1 MLKKVVTTGRENGM
15 YCVIQEIET
24 KRNPKNGYPK
34 RIESYCSQSNN
45 RPEYY
50 GYYYS
55 AELFK
60 RPIKKAYRISIH
72 ESYREDGMV
81 KKNQYGICTVNYYD
95 LADDT
100 FTLYD
105 WGDSKINIAA
115 DAIGCTPEFLYNL
128 IQKKI
133 VPLQERIQDEFAQTE
148 EFKVHQEH
156 ERITT
161 LYAIRKTEF
170 NAKYETVGSNE
181 YDQCYDVFGV
191 LQKPQR
197 LKEIDAE
204 YIAKKKREQQAKQDY
219 RRYYDDFFSNYA
231 ENQKESRPISG
242 HHEDGDKIMLKQF
255 YRTLSKTYHPDSN
268 PGKDTSEEMKL
279 LNQIKAEWGI

>member
-1 MLKKVVTTGRENGM
+1 M
-15 YCVIQEIET
+15 YCVIQEIKT
-24 KRNPKNGYPK
+24 RRMQKNGAPK
-34 RIESYCSQSNN
+34 RIESYYTKSNLI
-45 RPEYY
+45 PSYY
-50 GYYYS
+50 GYCYS
-55 AELFK
+55 TERFE

-191 LQKPQR
+191 LHNAQR
-197 LKEIDAE
+197 LKEIEAE
-204 YIAKKKREQQAKQDY
+204 YISRKKREEQAKQNY
-219 RRYYDDFFSNYA
+219 SRYYDDFFSNYGK
-231 ENQKESRPISG
+231 NQKESCPVSG
-242 HHEDGDKIMLKQF
+242 HHGEGDKVILKQF
-255 YRTLSKTYHPDSN
+255 YRTLSKAYHPDSN
-268 PGKDTSEEMKL
+268 PGKDTSEEMKF
-279 LNQIKAEWGI
+279 LNQIKAEWGL

>member
-1 MLKKVVTTGRENGM
+1 M
-15 YCVIQEIET
+15 YCVIQEIKT
-24 KRNPKNGYPK
+24 RRMQKNGAPK
-34 RIESYCSQSNN
+34 RIESYCTRSNVM
-45 RPEYY
+45 PYFY
-50 GYYYS
+50 GFCYS
-55 AELFK
+55 TERFE

-72 ESYREDGMV
+72 ESYREDGVV

-133 VPLQERIQDEFAQTE
+133 SPLQERIQAEFAQTE
-148 EFKVHQEH
+148 EFKVHEEH

-161 LYAIRKTEF
+161 LYAFRKTEF
-170 NAKYETVGSNE
+170 NARYEIVGSNE
-181 YDQCYDVFGV
+181 YNQCYDVFGV
-191 LQKPQR
+191 LQNPQR
-197 LKEIDAE
+197 LKEIEAE
-204 YIAKKKREQQAKQDY
+204 YIAKKKREEQARQTY
-219 RRYYDDFFSNYA
+219 SRYYDDFFSNYGK
-231 ENQKESRPISG
+231 NQKESCLSSG
-242 HHEDGDKIMLKQF
+242 NHEEEDKVILKQF
-255 YRTLSKTYHPDSN
+255 YRTLSKAYHPDSN

-279 LNQIKAEWGI
+279 LNQIKAEWGL

>member
-1 MLKKVVTTGRENGM
+1 M
-15 YCVIQEIET
+15 YCVIQEIKT
-24 KRNPKNGYPK
+24 RRMQKNGAPK
-34 RIESYCSQSNN
+34 RIESYYTESNLIPN
-45 RPEYY
+45 YY

-55 AELFK
+55 TERFE

-72 ESYREDGMV
+72 ESYRENGMV

-95 LADDT
+95 LADDI

-115 DAIGCTPEFLYNL
+115 DSLGCSPEFLYDL
-128 IQKKI
+128 IKKKLA
-133 VPLQERIQDEFAQTE
+133 PLHERIQNEFAQTE
-148 EFKVHQEH
+148 EFRVHQEH

-161 LYAIRKTEF
+161 LYAIGKTEF

-191 LQKPQR
+191 LQSPKR
-197 LKEIDAE
+197 LKEIEAE
-204 YIAKKKREQQAKQDY
+204 YIAKKKYEEQAQQNY
-219 RRYYDDFFSNYA
+219 RSYYEDFYSNYR
-231 ENQKESRPISG
+231 ESRPASG
-242 HHEDGDKIMLKQF
+242 HHEDVDKAMLKQF
-255 YRTLSKTYHPDSN
+255 YRTLSKAYHPDSN

-279 LNQIKAEWGI
+279 LNQIKAEWGL

>member
-1 MLKKVVTTGRENGM
+1 M

-24 KRNPKNGYPK
+24 RRMQKNGAPK
-34 RIESYCSQSNN
+34 RIESYYTESNLIPN
-45 RPEYY
+45 YY
-50 GYYYS
+50 GYCYS
-55 AELFK
+55 TERFE
-60 RPIKKAYRISIH
+60 RPIKKAYRITIH
-72 ESYREDGMV
+72 ESYREDGTI

-115 DAIGCTPEFLYNL
+115 DSLGCSPEFLYTL
-128 IQKKI
+128 IKKKLA
-133 VPLQERIQDEFAQTE
+133 PLQEFIQAEFAQTE
-148 EFKVHQEH
+148 EFNVHQEH

-161 LYAIRKTEF
+161 LYAIRKAEF

-191 LQKPQR
+191 LQNPQR
-197 LKEIDAE
+197 LKEIETE
-204 YIAKKKREQQAKQDY
+204 YIARKKREEQAKQDY
-219 RRYYDDFFSNYA
+219 RRYYDDFFSNYGK
-231 ENQKESRPISG
+231 NQKESCPISG
-242 HHEDGDKIMLKQF
+242 HHGEGEKVILKQF
-255 YRTLSKTYHPDSN
+255 YRILSKAYHPDSN

>member
-1 MLKKVVTTGRENGM
+1 M
-15 YCVIQEIET
+15 YCVIQEIKT
-24 KRNPKNGYPK
+24 RRMQKNGYPK
-34 RIESYCSQSNN
+34 RIESHFTKCNFMPDFYSF
-45 RPEYY
+45 
-50 GYYYS
+50 GYS
-55 AELFK
+55 IERFE

-95 LADDT
+95 LADDM

-133 VPLQERIQDEFAQTE
+133 SPLKERIQNEFAQTE
-148 EFKVHQEH
+148 EFKVHKEH

-191 LQKPQR
+191 LQNPQR
-197 LKEIDAE
+197 LKEIEAE
-204 YIAKKKREQQAKQDY
+204 YIAKKKREEQARQTY
-219 RRYYDDFFSNYA
+219 SRYYDDFFSNYGK
-231 ENQKESRPISG
+231 NQKESCPVSG
-242 HHEDGDKIMLKQF
+242 HHGEGDKVILKQF
-255 YRTLSKTYHPDSN
+255 YRTLSKAYHPDSN

-279 LNQIKAEWGI
+279 LNQIKAEWGL

>member
-1 MLKKVVTTGRENGM
+1 M
-15 YCVIQEIET
+15 YCVIQEIKT
-24 KRNPKNGYPK
+24 RRMQKNGAPK
-34 RIESYCSQSNN
+34 QIESYCIRSNVM
-45 RPEYY
+45 PYFY
-50 GYYYS
+50 GFCYS
-55 AELFK
+55 RERFE

-72 ESYREDGMV
+72 ESYREDGVV

-133 VPLQERIQDEFAQTE
+133 SPLQERIQAEFAQTE
-148 EFKVHQEH
+148 EFKVHEEH

-161 LYAIRKTEF
+161 LYAFRKTEF
-170 NAKYETVGSNE
+170 NARYETVGSNE

-191 LQKPQR
+191 LQNPQR
-197 LKEIDAE
+197 LKEIEAE
-204 YIAKKKREQQAKQDY
+204 YIARKKYEEQTRGNS
-219 RRYYDDFFSNYA
+219 RRYYEDFYSNYSG
-231 ENQKESRPISG
+231 NDKKSCLSSG
-242 HHEDGDKIMLKQF
+242 HHEEGDKAVLKQF
-255 YRTLSKTYHPDSN
+255 YRTLSKAYHPDSN

-279 LNQIKAEWGI
+279 LNQIKTEWGL

>member
-1 MLKKVVTTGRENGM
+1 M
-15 YCVIQEIET
+15 YCVIQEIKT
-24 KRNPKNGYPK
+24 RRMQKNGYPK
-34 RIESYCSQSNN
+34 RIESYHTKSNVMPN
-45 RPEYY
+45 YY

-55 AELFK
+55 TERFE

-95 LADDT
+95 LADDI

-133 VPLQERIQDEFAQTE
+133 SPLQERIQAEFAQTE

-191 LQKPQR
+191 LQRPKR
-197 LKEIDAE
+197 LKEIEAE
-204 YIAKKKREQQAKQDY
+204 YIAKKRREEQARQSY
-219 RRYYDDFFSNYA
+219 SRYYDDFFSNYD
-231 ENQKESRPISG
+231 ENQKERCPVSG
-242 HHEDGDKIMLKQF
+242 DHGEGNKAILKQF
-255 YRTLSKTYHPDSN
+255 YRTLSKAYHPDSN

-279 LNQIKAEWGI
+279 LNQIKAEWGL